1 MKLVVAS
8 DHGGFSLK
16 QAIIAHLQANGH
28 EIIDAG
34 TNSEES
40 VDYAIYAKK
49 AASLVASGACERGIV
64 VCGTGIG
71 ISISANKI
79 HGIRCA
85 LCTNEFMT
93 KMARRHNNANMLA
106 MGARVLAAPYALTLV
121 DLFLEEPFEGGRHQ
135 RRIDQIAEI
144 ERGD

>member
-8 DHGGFSLK
+8 DHGGFFLK

-28 EIIDAG
+28 EVIDAG

-40 VDYAIYAKK
+40 VDYAVYAKK
-49 AASLVASGACERGIV
+49 AASMVASGVCERGIV

-71 ISISANKI
+71 ISISANKV

-106 MGARVLAAPYALTLV
+106 LGARVLAAPYALTLV
-121 DLFLEEPFEGGRHQ
+121 DLFLAEPFEGGRHQ

-144 ERGD
+144 ERGE